1 MPKHRN
7 LLPTSVAG
15 SWIILLI
22 ILLTPAVQRARAEDT
37 TNLEYPVKAAMLF
50 NFTQFVEWP
59 KEAFAAADSP
69 IVIGVAGDANPFAN
83 SLEQVV
89 AGKKVAGRSIVIKYK
104 VDADSAG
111 ACQML
116 FVPASADGLA
126 ASILQ
131 KVGAKPVFSVGE
143 TEAFMKVGG
152 IARFYTEAN
161 KVHFEMN
168 PAAADRAGLK
178 ISSKLLKLA
187 RIYKQ

>member
-1 MPKHRN
+1 MLRHLYILPLFGAGFWIM
-7 LLPTSVAG
+7 LL
-15 SWIILLI
+15 L
-22 ILLTPAVQRARAEDT
+22 ILLTPAVQRAHADDAA
-37 TNLEYPVKAAMLF
+37 NLEYPVKAAMLF
-50 NFTQFVEWP
+50 NFTQFVDWP

-83 SLEQVV
+83 ALEQVV

-111 ACQML
+111 TCQML
-116 FVPASADGLA
+116 FVPAAADGLA
-126 ASILQ
+126 SSILQ
-131 KVGAKPVFSVGE
+131 KVQSKPVLSVGE
-143 TEAFMKVGG
+143 TEAFMKAGG

-161 KVHFEMN
+161 KVRFEMN